1 VPSGTLRGMAKTV
14 QLVIDCRDPGALGR
28 FWRDALDYAERPP
41 PEGYDS
47 WAAFDAA
54 TGGPGD
60 EAGYSIVDPDGAGPP
75 IFFQPVPEPKTVKN
89 RVHLD
94 IRVSGDGTPEEQW
107 QRIRD
112 GVPPMLA
119 LGARVLRHN
128 EDPDD
133 YFIVLAD
140 PEGNEFCLV

>member
-1 VPSGTLRGMAKTV
+1 MAKRV
-14 QLVIDCRDPGALGR
+14 GVVIDCRDPGTLGR
-28 FWRDALDYAERPP
+28 FWLRALDYAEQPP

-60 EAGYSIVDPDGAGPP
+60 EAGFKIVDPAGAGPT

-94 IRVSGDGTPEEQW
+94 VRVSGEGTSQEQR
-107 QRIRD
+107 QRVRD
-112 GVPPMLA
+112 GVAPMVA
-119 LGARVLRHN
+119 LGATELHRN

-133 YFIVLAD
+133 YFITLAD